1 MSAHDLRTGHPRRW
15 NVAVDGV
22 IWLPRVIDKARA
34 YDAGTLGAYLYG
46 QSPVDGSLLAAARID
61 YTALLDA
68 VRAAPD
74 DAGVLAE
81 IERRAPGATQRMR
94 AWSAKPPASCR
105 AIFAWNDVDEGY
117 TRGPVAR
124 VVGFLSNLI
133 YPALT
138 ASMRLARPLKVKKPP
153 ESS

>member
-1 MSAHDLRTGHPRRW
+1 MSSHDLRTGPPRRW

-22 IWLPRVIDKARA
+22 IWLPRLIDKARA
-34 YDAGTLGAYLYG
+34 FDAGTLGMYLYG
-46 QSPVDGSLLAAARID
+46 QSPVDGRVLAAAGIG
-61 YTALLDA
+61 YAELLEA
-68 VRAAPD
+68 VRAAPG

-81 IERRAPGATQRMR
+81 IERRAPGAAQRLR
-94 AWSAKPPASCR
+94 AWSARPPASCR

-124 VVGFLSNLI
+124 VVRFVSDAI

-138 ASMRLARPLKVKKPP
+138 ASMRMVRPFK
-153 ESS
+153 